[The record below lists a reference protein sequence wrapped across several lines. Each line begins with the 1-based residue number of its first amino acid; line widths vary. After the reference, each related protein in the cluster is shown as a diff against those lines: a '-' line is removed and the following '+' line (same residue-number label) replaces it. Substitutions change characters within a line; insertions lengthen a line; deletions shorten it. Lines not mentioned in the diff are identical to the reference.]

1 MWYHTH
7 DKSLRRYRDIG
18 KIGEFNLCKKHVLP
32 KSGEAFFYAIAKRT
46 EKIFQKKKF
55 QEM

>member
-1 MWYHTH
+1 MH

-32 KSGEAFFYAIAKRT
+32 KSGETFFYAIAKRT